1 MPDVNVELKEI
12 YGLMCQRCRDKLKRL
27 IAEKIAE
34 TQLDAM
40 LEEARE
46 HD

>member
-1 MPDVNVELKEI
+1 MPDINVKLEEI

-34 TQLDAM
+34 QQLESM
-40 LEEARE
+40 ITTPKKT
-46 HD
+46 